1 MPHDAGAM
9 RRRLLVG
16 SACTVG
22 RARAAPGDV
31 LVESRFTRGSDDRF
45 TGVKSQREDGLAV
58 VWAGCVSSLL
68 VLDCCTE

>member
-1 MPHDAGAM
+1 MEIPF
-9 RRRLLVG
+9 VG
-16 SACTVG
+16 YVL
-22 RARAAPGDV
+22 

-58 VWAGCVSSLL
+58 VWAGCGRSLL

>member
-1 MPHDAGAM
+1 M
-9 RRRLLVG
+9 
-16 SACTVG
+16 
-22 RARAAPGDV
+22 APGDV

-45 TGVKSQREDGLAV
+45 TGVESQREDGLAV